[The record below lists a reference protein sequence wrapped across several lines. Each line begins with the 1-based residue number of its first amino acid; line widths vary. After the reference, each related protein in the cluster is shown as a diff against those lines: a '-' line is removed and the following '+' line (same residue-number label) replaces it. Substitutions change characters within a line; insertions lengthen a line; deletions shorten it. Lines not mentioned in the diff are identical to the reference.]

1 MGKPRLELH
10 LLEKP
15 LAVCRLA
22 PKAPVPAWAFSP
34 GPFCSV
40 TRTPEELSIVCA
52 ENLVPIGVRC
62 ERGWLALKVEGPL
75 DFGLT
80 GILDSLTD
88 PLARAGV
95 SIFAVSTFDTDY
107 LMVKQAQLDEAAAA
121 LRAAGHA
128 LALPPGTL

>member
-1 MGKPRLELH
+1 MGKPRLNLQR
-10 LLEKP
+10 LEGT

-22 PKAPVPAWAFSP
+22 PKAPVPAWAFSS
-34 GPFCSV
+34 GPLCSV
-40 TRTPEELSIVCA
+40 TRTREELSVVCLEA
-52 ENLVPIGVRC
+52 CVPIGVRC

-80 GILDSLTD
+80 GILDALTD

-107 LMVKQAQLDEAAAA
+107 LMIREAQLEEAEAA
-121 LRAAGHA
+121 LRAAGHS
-128 LALPPGTL
+128 LRPGVA

>member
-1 MGKPRLELH
+1 MDKARLELH
-10 LLEKP
+10 LLDSP

-22 PKAPVPAWAFSP
+22 PQAPVPTWAFSP

-40 TRTPEELSIVCA
+40 TRTPEELSVVCA
-52 ENLVPIGVRC
+52 ESLVPVGVRC
-62 ERGWLALKVEGPL
+62 ERGWVALKVGGPL

-107 LMVKQAQLDEAAAA
+107 LMVRQAQLDEALAA
-121 LRAAGHA
+121 LRSAGHDLDA
-128 LALPPGTL
+128 G